1 MVQSRLYDDAIHD
14 AGPAHHA
21 RLDRDMI
28 LEASRDLCDR
38 EGLGALTLRRLG
50 KELGVDSTAM
60 YRHFKNKM
68 DLLSAL
74 IDLLFADVPEPDPG
88 RPWRE
93 NLTTLMRAW
102 FDIYRRHVG
111 LAEAMAGQADDQPR
125 LFALTEWT
133 VHELRRAGVPSADIG
148 LFHQAIYN
156 HTVGYGLVA
165 ALSPWMTTP
174 SLRDEQ
180 RRIYSALDPA
190 LFPASSAASG
200 SLYPD
205 TDKLFDFGM
214 GLLLDAIDE
223 RVREE
228 KTGNRQ

>member
-1 MVQSRLYDDAIHD
+1 
-14 AGPAHHA
+14 
-21 RLDRDMI
+21 
-28 LEASRDLCDR
+28 
-38 EGLGALTLRRLG
+38 
-50 KELGVDSTAM
+50 M

-74 IDLLFADVPEPDPG
+74 IDLLFADVPEPEPG

-93 NLTTLMRAW
+93 NLATLMRAW

-190 LFPASSAASG
+190 KFPESSAASA

-214 GLLLDAIDE
+214 GLLLDAIEE
-223 RVREE
+223 RVREA
-228 KTGNRQ
+228 KSGGR

>member
-1 MVQSRLYDDAIHD
+1 MVHSRLDDAAMPD
-14 AGPAHHA
+14 AARSPHAH
-21 RLDRDMI
+21 LDRDII
-28 LEASRDLCDR
+28 LEASRELCDT

-60 YRHFKNKM
+60 YRHFKNKK

-74 IDLLFADVPEPDPG
+74 IDLLFAGIPEPEPG

-93 NLTTLMRAW
+93 NLSTLMRAW
-102 FDIYRRHVG
+102 FEIYRRHVG
-111 LAEAMAGQADDQPR
+111 LAGAMAGQADDQPR

-180 RRIYSALDPA
+180 RRIYSALDPTI
-190 LFPASSAASG
+190 FPESSAASG

-214 GLLLDAIDE
+214 DLLLDAIEE
-223 RVREE
+223 RVREAA
-228 KTGNRQ
+228 TDTH